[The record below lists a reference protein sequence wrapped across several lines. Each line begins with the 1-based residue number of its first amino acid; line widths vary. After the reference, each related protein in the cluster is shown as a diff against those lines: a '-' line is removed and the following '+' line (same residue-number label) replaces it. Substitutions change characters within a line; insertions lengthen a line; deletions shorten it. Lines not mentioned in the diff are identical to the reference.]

1 MNRFFRFI
9 YRLLNCFI
17 FLFHPVTVSGLENLP
32 RHGVILCPNHASNWD
47 PILLTLKLP
56 IDYHLYIMGKAQL
69 FQNPLLGWVLRKVGV
84 FPVSRGN
91 SDIQSVKTALQT
103 IKNGDNLLIF
113 PEGTRIRNG
122 IGSDGKPAS
131 AKSGAAMIG
140 VRAGAALVPVF
151 LDREKRVFHRTRI
164 IFGKPYHPVYSG
176 RHGTAEEMQKIA
188 DEIMK
193 AAYALGGDTE

>member
-1 MNRFFRFI
+1 MNKFFRFI
-9 YRLLNCFI
+9 YRLMNCFV

-69 FQNPLLGWVLRKVGV
+69 FRNPLLGWFLRKVGV

-91 SDIQSVKTALQT
+91 SDIQAVKTALQT

-122 IGSDGKPAS
+122 IGRDGKPAS

-140 VRAGAALVPVF
+140 VRAGAILVPVF
-151 LDREKRVFHRTRI
+151 LDREKRAFHRTRI
-164 IFGKPYHPVYSG
+164 IFGKPYQPVYSG
-176 RHGTAEEMQKIA
+176 RRGTATEMQKIV

-193 AAYALGGDTE
+193 EAYALGGDAE

>member
-1 MNRFFRFI
+1 MNRFFRFV
-9 YRLLNCFI
+9 YRLMNCFV

-32 RHGVILCPNHASNWD
+32 RHGAILCPNHASNWD

-69 FQNPLLGWVLRKVGV
+69 FRNPLLGWVLRKLGV

-91 SDIQSVKTALQT
+91 SDIQAVKTALQT

-122 IGSDGKPAS
+122 IGRDGKPAS

-140 VRAGAALVPVF
+140 VRAGAILVPVF
-151 LDREKRVFHRTRI
+151 LDREKRTFHRTRI
-164 IFGKPYHPVYSG
+164 VFGRPYQPVYSG
-176 RHGTAEEMQKIA
+176 RHGTAAEMQKIA

-193 AAYALGGDTE
+193 EAYALGGDAE